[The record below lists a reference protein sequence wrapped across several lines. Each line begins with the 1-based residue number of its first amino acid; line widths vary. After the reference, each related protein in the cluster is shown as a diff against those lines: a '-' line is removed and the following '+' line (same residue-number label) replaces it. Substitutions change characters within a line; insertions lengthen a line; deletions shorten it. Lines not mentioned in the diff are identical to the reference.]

1 MGKGIALI
9 ICGLIFILVPK
20 TQMHKDYVEKHNFTE
35 TEDFL
40 NYIRTMSGAILI
52 IIGIM
57 ILILNLL
64 NK

>member
-9 ICGLIFILVPK
+9 ICGLILLLVPK
-20 TQMHKDYVEKHNFTE
+20 TQMYKDYVEKHNFTE

-40 NYIRTMSGAILI
+40 NYIRTMSGAIII

-57 ILILNLL
+57 MGVIEAL
-64 NK
+64 KT